1 MASISE
7 YYKKNEKYGK
17 LLKPVENKL
26 TMLRD
31 QIITKTGK
39 CLDLDFL

>member
-7 YYKKNEKYGK
+7 YFKKNEKYGK

-31 QIITKTGK
+31 KIIINTG
-39 CLDLDFL
+39 